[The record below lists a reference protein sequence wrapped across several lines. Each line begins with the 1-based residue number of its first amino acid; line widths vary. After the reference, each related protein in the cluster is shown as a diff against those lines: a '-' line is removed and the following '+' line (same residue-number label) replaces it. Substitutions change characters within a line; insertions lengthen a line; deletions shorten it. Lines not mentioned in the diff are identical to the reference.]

1 MTGIVILATQL
12 GVVIGSFVGMSKV
25 MSWYHKGGD
34 NHGNTNSTIV
44 KPRNRE

>member
-12 GVVIGSFVGMSKV
+12 GVVLGSFVGMSKV

-34 NHGNTNSTIV
+34 KHGNANSNIL
-44 KPRNRE
+44 KPKHRE